1 MDFSLSDNQQLLKES
16 VERFIERDYD
26 FDHRQAAS
34 RSDDGFNR
42 DTWATFAELG
52 WLGATLPEAYGGT
65 EGGGVETMV
74 LMEAL
79 GRGLVVEPVLPSVI
93 LGGGIV
99 RHAGNEDQKQALLP
113 AMAEGGKLLAFGYAE
128 PQSRYDLHDVAL
140 AAARDG
146 DGYVLNGQKSVVLN
160 GDTADTLIVS
170 ARTAGERRDTD
181 GISLF
186 VVAVGADGLEVRGY
200 PTVDGQRAAELS
212 FDNVRLGDDALLGDE
227 GAALGTIER
236 VIDEAAAAVCAEAL
250 GIMAVLNDTT
260 LEYLKTREQFG
271 KKLGEFQAL
280 QHRMVDM
287 FVAREESIGLV
298 NVASMRIDDDDE
310 HERKR
315 CVSAA
320 KVQIGRAGRLVG
332 QEAVQLHGGIAM
344 TDEYKVG
351 HYFKRISMI
360 GRLFGDLD
368 HHLDRF
374 INL

>member
-1 MDFSLSDNQQLLKES
+1 MDFSLSDDQQLLKES

-26 FDHRQAAS
+26 FNHRQAAS

-79 GRGLVVEPVLPSVI
+79 GHGLVVEPILPSVI

-99 RHAGNEDQKQALLP
+99 RHAGSEDQKQALLP
-113 AMAEGGKLLAFGYAE
+113 AMAEGSKLLAFGYAE

-140 AAARDG
+140 TATKDG
-146 DGYVLNGQKSVVLN
+146 DGYILNGQKSVVLN

-170 ARTAGERRDTD
+170 ARTSGERRDKD

-186 VVAVGADGLEVRGY
+186 VVDRGADGLDVRGY
-200 PTVDGQRAAELS
+200 PTVDGQRAAELG
-212 FDNVRLGDDALLGDE
+212 FDGVRLGTDALLGAEDQ
-227 GAALGTIER
+227 ALGAIEQ
-236 VIDEAAAAVCAEAL
+236 VIDDATAAVCAEAL

-298 NVASMRIDDDDE
+298 NVASMRIDDDGDQ
-310 HERKR
+310 ERKR

-332 QEAVQLHGGIAM
+332 QEAIQLHGGIAM

-374 INL
+374 ITL